1 MRDSTPGGGA
11 GRRRAVKRVGIV
23 GTGVMGRTVAA
34 RLLGAGIPVG
44 GYDAF
49 AGCVEAAGQAGI
61 AMHDTLAEL
70 ARESDWIVLFLPG
83 PREIAECVGGTQG
96 LLSTL
101 APGSVI
107 IDMCTSSP
115 ENTVAMADAS
125 GKVGVAYL
133 DAPVLG
139 RPATVGKWGIPVGG
153 EAAALDEVRPLL
165 ELLAASVAHVGGPGA
180 GHKVKLLNQLMFGAI
195 NAMTAEMMAVAEQVG
210 IDPGRLYEIITASQ
224 AGTVSNLFRELGGR
238 ISEGRYADPTFT
250 VSLLVK
256 DVRLGL
262 EMAEAAG
269 APLLLG
275 RTIDF
280 LNRAAVSQG
289 YGASDTSIMW
299 QAVRQ
304 FWRRE
309 GSES

>member
-1 MRDSTPGGGA
+1 M
-11 GRRRAVKRVGIV
+11 KRIGIV

-34 RLLGAGIPVG
+34 RLLEAGIPVG
-44 GYDAF
+44 GFDAF
-49 AGCVEAAGQAGI
+49 PACVEAAGQAGI
-61 AMHDTLAEL
+61 AMHDTLADL

-83 PREIAECVGGTQG
+83 PREIAECVAGDQG
-96 LLSTL
+96 LLSAL
-101 APGSVI
+101 ALGSIV

-115 ENTVAMADAS
+115 ENTETMAAAAREA
-125 GKVGVAYL
+125 GIGYL

-139 RPATVGKWGIPVGG
+139 RPATVGRWGIPVGG
-153 EAAALDEVRPLL
+153 DAATLDEVKPLL
-165 ELLAASVAHVGGPGA
+165 ELLAASVAHVGPSGA

-195 NAMTAEMMAVAEQVG
+195 NAMTAEMMAVAEKVG

-238 ISEGRYADPTFT
+238 IREARYGDPTFT

-269 APLLLG
+269 APMILG
-275 RTIDF
+275 RTVDF
-280 LNRAAVSQG
+280 LNRAAASQG

-299 QAVRQ
+299 QSVRQ
-304 FWRRE
+304 FWHKE
-309 GSES
+309 GSGK